1 MIQFDLFLGHIIV
14 RNVHSAG
21 QETVFLYL
29 VQYHFRLNSTQ
40 FIKSNTNLGDSMS
53 RICEHKTFFGAIADL
68 LHKTAISWIIT
79 WIKLNELQNEYPQNF
94 WRTKLKIALSLRKEK
109 DIWLQLTDLQT
120 RGSTI
125 IKVYFAMNSWQIMYQ
140 MLDEVYHLN
149 IFWTRTHSLLTFGCS
164 WMCASSQ
171 QASSP
176 SREAA
181 AALPSSCR
189 AEWGS
194 CKTPV
199 ASQGPGLKLPPGLFC
214 FGEHLLKAFFLDT
227 FETGNTLVHAL

>member
-1 MIQFDLFLGHIIV
+1 M
-14 RNVHSAG
+14 
-21 QETVFLYL
+21 
-29 VQYHFRLNSTQ
+29 
-40 FIKSNTNLGDSMS
+40 
-53 RICEHKTFFGAIADL
+53 
-68 LHKTAISWIIT
+68 
-79 WIKLNELQNEYPQNF
+79 
-94 WRTKLKIALSLRKEK
+94 
-109 DIWLQLTDLQT
+109 QLTDLQT

-181 AALPSSCR
+181 AAAALPSSCR

-199 ASQGPGLKLPPGLFC
+199 ASQGPGLKLPPRLFC
-214 FGEHLLKAFFLDT
+214 FGEHLLKTFFWIHSRQ
-227 FETGNTLVHAL
+227 ETLWCMHYRGPRTRPRTGSPVTGKDIGTLFSPHAMGIVWVPIIF